1 MRTIALLLA
10 AAGLLALRPHGDS
23 LPAPR
28 RSFRPAAGTGQLA
41 AFSPNGSLVAVAG
54 GAAPVA
60 VFQAG
65 TGLLLRTYT
74 GHAQPVTD
82 LAFAPHPD
90 TVLSADAAGLARLW
104 HSETLAPLGR
114 WQAPAPLVAVA
125 FAPGGGRAVLATAH
139 GAWLWTLRG
148 TQAPVLLK
156 LTLPAKSSIT
166 AVAFAPDGQRLALGF
181 DSGVALV
188 HQLGTATQELKN
200 LGTTPV
206 RSLCLHADT
215 LLAAVGTPAV
225 KIWPLRPGA
234 NVTALRLPQNLTA
247 VAIEPSGRML
257 AVGFD
262 TGETM
267 LWSLAENHAE
277 YVCRAKGPARR
288 LQFQP
293 GGDLLL
299 ATYEDDATKTWLV
312 L

>member
-1 MRTIALLLA
+1 MRILALALA
-10 AAGLLALRPHGDS
+10 AAGLLALRPHD
-23 LPAPR
+23 LPQPR

-54 GAAPVA
+54 GAAPIA

-125 FAPGGGRAVLATAH
+125 FAPGGGRAVLATAR
-139 GAWLWTLRG
+139 GCWLWTLTG
-148 TQAPVLLK
+148 TEAPVPIK
-156 LTLPAKSSIT
+156 LTLPAKSSVT

-181 DSGVALV
+181 DSGTALV
-188 HQLGTATQELKN
+188 YRLGAGTQELKA
-200 LGTTPV
+200 LGTTAV
-206 RSLCLHADT
+206 CGLCLHADT
-215 LLAAVGTPAV
+215 LLAAVGTPDL
-225 KIWPLRPGA
+225 KIWPLRP
-234 NVTALRLPQNLTA
+234 NTTVTALRLPQSLTA
-247 VAIEPSGRML
+247 VAIEPSGRTL
-257 AVGFD
+257 ALGFEN
-262 TGETM
+262 GETM
-267 LWSLAENHAE
+267 LWNLAESRAE
-277 YVCRAKGPARR
+277 YVCRAKGAARR

-299 ATYEDDATKTWLV
+299 ATYEGDATKTWLV

>member
-1 MRTIALLLA
+1 MRLLFLTLA
-10 AAGLLALRPHGDS
+10 AATLLAMSPPE
-23 LPAPR
+23 LPRPR
-28 RSFRPAAGTGQLA
+28 REFRPAAGNGRVA
-41 AFSPNGSLVAVAG
+41 AFSPNGSVLAVGG

-60 VFQAG
+60 LFQAG
-65 TGLLLRTYT
+65 TGLLLRTFA
-74 GHAQPVTD
+74 GHQQPVVD

-90 TVLSADAAGLARLW
+90 TVLSADAAGRALLW

-125 FAPGGGRAVLATAH
+125 FAPGGGRAALATAQ
-139 GAWLWTLRG
+139 GLWLWALRG
-148 TQAPVLLK
+148 SQEPVLLK

-166 AVAFAPDGQRLALGF
+166 ALAFAPDGQRLALGF

-188 HQLGTATQELKN
+188 YQLGTATQEQKV

-215 LLAAVGTPAV
+215 LLAAVGTPAL
-225 KIWPLRPGA
+225 KIWPLRPNTTVA
-234 NVTALRLPQNLTA
+234 ALRLPQSLTA
-247 VAIEPSGRML
+247 VAIEPRGRTL
-257 AVGFD
+257 ALGFE

-267 LWSLAENHAE
+267 LWDLPTNTPEF
-277 YVCRAKGPARR
+277 VCRAKGPARR
-288 LQFQP
+288 VQFQP

-299 ATYEDDATKTWLV
+299 ATYEEDATKTWLV

>member
-1 MRTIALLLA
+1 MRILALALA
-10 AAGLLALRPHGDS
+10 AAGLLALRPHD
-23 LPAPR
+23 LPQPR

-54 GAAPVA
+54 GAAPIA

-125 FAPGGGRAVLATAH
+125 FAPGGGRAVLATAR
-139 GAWLWTLRG
+139 GCWLWTLTG
-148 TQAPVLLK
+148 TEAPVPIK
-156 LTLPAKSSIT
+156 LTLPAKSGIT
-166 AVAFAPDGQRLALGF
+166 AVAFSPDGQRLALGF
-181 DSGVALV
+181 DSGTALV
-188 HQLGTATQELKN
+188 YRLGAGTQELKA
-200 LGTTPV
+200 LGTTAV
-206 RSLCLHADT
+206 RGLCLHADT
-215 LLAAVGTPAV
+215 LLAAVGTPDL
-225 KIWPLRPGA
+225 KIWPLRP
-234 NVTALRLPQNLTA
+234 NTTVTALRLPQSLTA
-247 VAIEPSGRML
+247 VAIEPSGRTL
-257 AVGFD
+257 ALGFEN
-262 TGETM
+262 GETM
-267 LWSLAENHAE
+267 LWNLAESRAE
-277 YVCRAKGPARR
+277 YVCRAKGAARR

-299 ATYEDDATKTWLV
+299 ATYEGDATKTWLV